1 MKGIILAGGKGT
13 RLSPLTNTISKQLLP
28 VYNKPMIYYP
38 LGTLT
43 SMGIEDI
50 LIITAD
56 HIQCRLFQE
65 QLKDCK
71 LNITYMVQGEP
82 RGLADAFI
90 IGESFI
96 GSSDV
101 CMILGDNVFIQSSPI
116 VAEPNTIFTYKVK
129 NPSAYGVADV
139 QEGQI
144 KNIVEKPDTYI
155 SNDAVVG
162 LYMFYNSCVEYA
174 KQLKPSK
181 RGELEI
187 VDLIKKIMENE
198 IISVHNLDGFW
209 FDCGNHDDL
218 LDCANLVRAI
228 EHRTNTIVG
237 YVCEKK

>member
-13 RLSPLTNTISKQLLP
+13 RLQPLTNTISKQLLP

-38 LGTLT
+38 LQTLV

-65 QLKDCK
+65 QLKDTH
-71 LNITYMVQGEP
+71 LNIEYVVQGQP

-90 IGESFI
+90 IGERFLD
-96 GSSDV
+96 GSDV
-101 CMILGDNVFIQSSPI
+101 CMILGDNVFIQTTDLCPI
-116 VAEPNTIFTYKVK
+116 PNTIYTYKVK
-129 NPSAYGVADV
+129 DPSAYGVIDV
-139 QEGQI
+139 KEGI
-144 KNIVEKPDTYI
+144 IMDIVEKPQHFI

-162 LYMFYNSCVEYA
+162 LYVFNNTCVEYA

-187 VDLIKKIMENE
+187 VDLIKKILENE
-198 IISVHNLDGFW
+198 NVRVHNLDGFW
-209 FDCGNHDDL
+209 FDCGNPDDL
-218 LDCANLVRAI
+218 LDCANLIRAI
-228 EHRTNTIVG
+228 EHRTNTTIG
-237 YVCEKK
+237 YVK